1 MLDLATLFD
10 CLLGVVVSGESASIY
25 RFQAFEFD
33 VRAAELR
40 KNGVRLKLQDQSSQV
55 LLKLLERPGEVVS
68 REELRSTLWPDNTF
82 VDFET
87 GLNTVIKRLRE
98 TLGDSADNPTF
109 IETVPRRGYKFI
121 AAVEL
126 RPIHDNGLTGT
137 QSRLRRVALLS
148 IGVTAGVVA
157 LVLTSLAV
165 WGKRPQP
172 SVVNLVQITND
183 GRAKIP
189 INSTF
194 TDGVHLYFIEG
205 TPWTS
210 GSRIAQMSVQ
220 GGETTSITTSLRNPL
235 AIASISPDRSE
246 LLVEAGVAV
255 GADLATGRS
264 DFAAELWVQPLPAG
278 APHRVGTFFASAGTW
293 TPDGTHL
300 VYANDNG
307 IMIAN
312 RDGSD
317 PQQLAKVSGVVRALR
332 FSPDGRRIRFFVIR
346 KWEESS
352 SIWEMDV
359 NGAHLHPLLPDW
371 KESPYQCCGSWS
383 PDGDYYYFQA
393 GRGSTQALWVLRER
407 VSIFQRGAPV
417 PFRLT
422 FGPLRFGGPI
432 PSSDGKK
439 LFVVGEEPRVELFRY
454 DLKAR
459 RFDPYLTGFSAGPVD
474 FSPDRKWMAY
484 VSYPDMTLWRSRLDG
499 SDKMQLT
506 FSPVRAYLPRWSP
519 DGSRI
524 VFMDVQFYRPW
535 RIAMVSSSGGP
546 ELPLQDG
553 DEGGEVDPTWTPDG
567 ESIVFAK
574 SGKNGP
580 VAIYR
585 FDLKTRKVASVPGSD
600 GLFSPRVSPDG
611 RYITALTSSQRQLM
625 VFNTNSNRW
634 SSVMGGEQLGYNE
647 WSRDGK
653 YIYLRENRGGAG
665 EIVRVSMKDHTSEQ
679 VLDLKDFP
687 QLQDVFT
694 AWIGLTPDDALLLMR
709 DRSVQELYA
718 LDLRF
723 H

>member
-1 MLDLATLFD
+1 M
-10 CLLGVVVSGESASIY
+10 
-25 RFQAFEFD
+25 
-33 VRAAELR
+33 RAAELR
-40 KNGVRLKLQDQSSQV
+40 KNGVRVRLQEQPSRV
-55 LLKLLERPGEVVS
+55 LLKLLERPGELVS
-68 REELRSTLWPDNTF
+68 REELRSTLWQADTF

-87 GLNTVIKRLRE
+87 GLNTAIKRLRE
-98 TLGDSADNPTF
+98 ALGDSADNPTF
-109 IETVPRRGYKFI
+109 IETVPRKGYKFI
-121 AAVEL
+121 VAVEV
-126 RPIHDNGLTGT
+126 RPVHNGPIGT
-137 QSRLRRVALLS
+137 QSRSRGIAILS
-148 IGVTAGVVA
+148 VGVFAGVVA
-157 LVLTSLAV
+157 PVLISLAM
-165 WGKRPQP
+165 WGKPQQP
-172 SVVNLVQITND
+172 SILNLVRITND
-183 GRAKIP
+183 GRAM
-189 INSTF
+189 NASV

-205 TPWTS
+205 TPWST
-210 GSRIAQMSVQ
+210 GSRIAQMSVA
-220 GGETTSITTSLRNPL
+220 GGEATSINTSLRDPL

-246 LLVEAGVAV
+246 LLVEAGSGV
-255 GADLATGRS
+255 GADRATGRS

-278 APHRVGTFFASAGTW
+278 APHRVGTIYASAGTW

-300 VYANDNG
+300 VYANGNG